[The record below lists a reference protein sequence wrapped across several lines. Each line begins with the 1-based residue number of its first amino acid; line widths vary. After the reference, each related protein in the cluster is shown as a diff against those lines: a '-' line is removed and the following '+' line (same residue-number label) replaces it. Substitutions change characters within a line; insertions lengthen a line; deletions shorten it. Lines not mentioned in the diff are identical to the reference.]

1 MAMGG
6 DNFTGKLKLKMPAP
20 LYEGIRFA
28 LREGG
33 RTVGGG
39 VVTKL
44 LPDDPED
51 IKIDN
56 ERKSMKSAKS
66 STKKR

>member
-1 MAMGG
+1 MGG
-6 DNFTGKLKLKMPAP
+6 DNFTGTLKLRMPAP
-20 LYEGIRFA
+20 MYEGIRFA

-51 IKIDN
+51 LKTDN
-56 ERKSMKSAKS
+56 ERKSKKAAKS
-66 STKKR
+66 GTKKK